1 LSNAGGFAR
10 CRSSTV
16 VDVNIEGIVVRVGT
30 IGCFGGGAA
39 VGALAPVP
47 RKFDAAV
54 GTEWIVRA
62 AQAFG
67 SLLGLCLLA
76 ILDYG
81 VIQGILPRVF
91 STRLL
96 SWPAP
101 VGNGRTIEPVVV
113 TQPASDLQQEVRDL
127 KAVVAKLAEAVE
139 RVQDRMDKVE
149 RRRWWR
155 R

>member
-1 LSNAGGFAR
+1 MRN
-10 CRSSTV
+10 RSSTV
-16 VDVNIEGIVVRVGT
+16 EEVDGQANVVRVGT
-30 IGCFGGGAA
+30 VGCFGGGAA
-39 VGALAPVP
+39 VGALVPVP
-47 RKFDAAV
+47 QKFEAAV

-67 SLLGLCLLA
+67 TFLGLLCLLA
-76 ILDYG
+76 IFHYG
-81 VIQGILPRVF
+81 VIQGILPRVV

-101 VGNGRTIEPVVV
+101 VGDGRTIGPVVV
-113 TQPASDLQQEVRDL
+113 TQHESDLGQEVRDL
-127 KAVVAKLAEAVE
+127 KRVVAELAEAVE
-139 RVQDRMDKVE
+139 RVQRRLDIVE

>member
-1 LSNAGGFAR
+1 VPIAPRRRLFG

-16 VDVNIEGIVVRVGT
+16 AEVDARENVVRVGT

-39 VGALAPVP
+39 VGALVPVP
-47 RKFDAAV
+47 QKFETAV
-54 GTEWIVRA
+54 GTEWIIRA
-62 AQAFG
+62 VQAFG
-67 SLLGLCLLA
+67 TLVGLLCLLA
-76 ILDYG
+76 IFHYG

-101 VGNGRTIEPVVV
+101 VGNGRTMGSVVV
-113 TQPASDLQQEVRDL
+113 TQHESDLRDL
-127 KAVVAKLAEAVE
+127 KRIVAELAEAVE
-139 RVQDRMDKVE
+139 RVQRRLDIVE

>member
-1 LSNAGGFAR
+1 VAAQAN
-10 CRSSTV
+10 
-16 VDVNIEGIVVRVGT
+16 VVRVGT

-39 VGALAPVP
+39 VGALVPVP
-47 RKFDAAV
+47 QKFEAAG

-67 SLLGLCLLA
+67 TLLGLLCLLCLLA
-76 ILDYG
+76 ILHYG

-96 SWPAP
+96 EWPAP
-101 VGNGRTIEPVVV
+101 VGNERTIGPVVV
-113 TQPASDLQQEVRDL
+113 TWHESDLRQEVRDL
-127 KAVVAKLAEAVE
+127 KAVVAELAEAVE
-139 RVQDRMDKVE
+139 LVQGRMDMVE